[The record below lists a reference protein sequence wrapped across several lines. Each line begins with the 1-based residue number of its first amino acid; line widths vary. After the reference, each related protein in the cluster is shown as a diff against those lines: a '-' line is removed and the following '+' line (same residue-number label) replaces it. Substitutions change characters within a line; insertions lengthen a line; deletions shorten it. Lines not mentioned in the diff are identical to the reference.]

1 MSKNYKN
8 LKNLSEKYISDIYD
22 NKVVI
27 KVQTGTSGQA
37 VGADEVLKTLQA
49 KNSNEINVLEVG
61 SMGLMYLEPMVVVSL
76 PSKDKILF
84 AKETLIFLSFFKNS
98 IGPISETFLPG
109 KNFKEFGFGV
119 FWVWINII
127 KL

>member
-76 PSKDKILF
+76 PSKDKIYY
-84 AKETLIFLSFFKNS
+84 ANVTENIA
-98 IGPISETFLPG
+98 SEIYCLLYTSPSPRD
-109 KNFKEFGFGV
+109 
-119 FWVWINII
+119 
-127 KL
+127 